1 MEMLRDTQLHRE
13 LIRLFILFPACDRR
27 DLLGAELES
36 ADILEVR
43 VGSDLLRNMM
53 YIPLPQ
59 DMICR
64 WCICT

>member
-1 MEMLRDTQLHRE
+1 MLRDTQFYRE
-13 LIRLFILFPACDRR
+13 LIRLFILSPACDRR

-36 ADILEVR
+36 TNILEVR

-59 DMICR
+59 DMIYR
-64 WCICT
+64 WCICI